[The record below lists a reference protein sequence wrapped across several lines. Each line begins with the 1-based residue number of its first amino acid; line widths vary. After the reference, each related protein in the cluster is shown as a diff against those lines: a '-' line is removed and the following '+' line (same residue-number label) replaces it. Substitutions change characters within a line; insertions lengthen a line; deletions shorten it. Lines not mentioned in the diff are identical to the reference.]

1 MIRRGRPYHKMM
13 KEFDERLKRTFQ
25 DIEDQEVM
33 DCEVP
38 GLPDDPQTRVEDGF
52 VEIDR
57 AEMRAIF
64 DPVINEILRL
74 IRGQIDTVSMGC
86 HNSVSVGI
94 TIIALSPPSFPPL
107 PYIRESMLRDLP

>member
-1 MIRRGRPYHKMM
+1 MIRRGRPYYKMM

-25 DIEDQEVM
+25 DTDEQEVM

-38 GLPDDPQTRVEDGF
+38 GLPDDSRTRVEDGF

-74 IRGQIDTVSMGC
+74 IGEQINTVSMGS
-86 HNSVSVGI
+86 HNAVSVRF
-94 TIIALSPPSFPPL
+94 LLFSLPL
-107 PYIRESMLRDLP
+107 PPFPNPNILYNVTIT